1 MKVNELVELYQKN
14 KMIDLKKILE
24 IKEYISIAYKQK
36 IAELVLDECI
46 TEQNGNLYINSLS
59 RYILFTMA
67 VISIHTNLEFAY
79 EDEGYNILDDFDALN
94 KNHLLDKIIET
105 FKDDYDACQ
114 IVLDMM
120 TSDKIKNHETL
131 EKKIISLLGSMPET
145 FDKFQEI
152 FNNIEDKSEVL
163 DLLNSVI
170 DE

>member
-24 IKEYISIAYKQK
+24 IKEYISIAHKQK

-105 FKDDYDACQ
+105 FKDDYNACQ

-131 EKKIISLLGSMPET
+131 EKKIISLLSSMPET

>member
-24 IKEYISIAYKQK
+24 IKEYISIAHKQK

-105 FKDDYDACQ
+105 FKDDYNACQ

-131 EKKIISLLGSMPET
+131 EKKIINLLSSMPET